1 MLRLFALFVTIT
13 IFTAPATA
21 AAPVKARVPSGIG
34 ILLIHAG
41 TAEKTAPLVIFRE
54 PSLGRVAEIGAD
66 RLPSLS
72 QSVSS
77 PEGVIPVI
85 VTVKK
90 SGWYRIIYDDSEREG
105 WIEGSSS
112 QQFYRWEELLR
123 NRPITLIGGL
133 RKEFYLL
140 RRSPDISA
148 EGISPLEKGSRV
160 TALVAD
166 GDWIKVSTVSQTD
179 GWIRWRDENGRLVIA
194 LSLRFID

>member
-1 MLRLFALFVTIT
+1 MLKLLALLASIT
-13 IFTAPATA
+13 IFVAPATA
-21 AAPVKARVPSGIG
+21 AAPVKARVPGGIG

-54 PSLGRVAEIGAD
+54 PSLGRVAEIDAG

-72 QSVSS
+72 QSFSS

-105 WIEGSSS
+105 WLEGSSS
-112 QQFYRWEELLR
+112 QQFNRWEELLR
-123 NRPITLIGGL
+123 NRAVSLIGGL

-140 RRSPDISA
+140 RRIPDISA
-148 EGISPLEKGSRV
+148 EGISPLGKGSRV

-166 GDWIKVSTVSQTD
+166 GDWIKVSTDSLTE
-179 GWIRWRDENGRLVIA
+179 GWIRWRDENGRLVIS
-194 LSLRFID
+194 LSL